1 MFITEMELLKARL
14 AAGKSLNDSHILK
27 EIIQEDKNS
36 DKKKRMEEGERYY
49 QGKHDILQKD
59 FRRSPVSETGRDGE
73 ETMQMFFNPN
83 RSNHHCVNPFH
94 HALVAQKTAYLV
106 GREPTISV
114 RGRENKEFEAML
126 TDFAD
131 EGFNSMLQKWIIGAA
146 NKGVEFLHVYY
157 DEEGEFRYCIVP
169 AEEVIVV
176 YDEVYQQ
183 DIREVIRY
191 YDIQV
196 LDGGREKTK
205 RRVEWWTAENVTY
218 YTENSDGEFLKE
230 NKSGHWTVTEL
241 LDGEERETVEHS
253 WGRVPFIPLRNN
265 DREMTDLQLVK
276 GLIDAYDYVSSEG
289 TNTLLDLVD
298 LYWVI
303 QGYGGETA
311 SAVARKLQVNKAVQI
326 SDSSGSVEAKQV
338 QLPVEGRLDWM
349 QMLRKD
355 IFHFGMGVDTDS
367 DDWGKAASGVALK
380 FQYAM
385 FYLKINGIVPEIKK
399 AVKEFFH
406 FVVEDWNR
414 ENGTD
419 WDWRKIQITLNTNGI
434 TDDLETMQIITE
446 SKGIVSEKT
455 LLGKHPFVEDV
466 NSEMEQLERER
477 KGKEE

>member
-14 AAGKSLNDSHILK
+14 AAGKRLNDSQILK
-27 EIIQEDKNS
+27 EILQEDS
-36 DKKKRMEEGERYY
+36 GSEKKKRMEEGERYY
-49 QGKHDILQKD
+49 RGEHDILGKD
-59 FRRSPVSETGRDGE
+59 FRRSPVSETGKDGE
-73 ETMQMFFNPN
+73 ESMQMFFNPN

-94 HALVAQKTAYLV
+94 HTLVAQKTAYLV
-106 GREPTISV
+106 GREPTITVKDSN
-114 RGRENKEFEAML
+114 REFEKVLAEI
-126 TDFAD
+126 AD
-131 EGFNSMLQKWIIGAA
+131 ENFNGTLQKWLTGAA
-146 NKGVEFLHVYY
+146 NKGVEYLHVYY
-157 DEEGEFRYCIVP
+157 DEDGMFRSCIVP
-169 AEEVIVV
+169 AEEVIAV

-191 YDIQV
+191 YDIKM
-196 LDGGREKTK
+196 LEDGREQTK
-205 RRVEWWTAENVTY
+205 RRVEWWTADSVTY
-218 YTENSDGEFLKE
+218 YTEDSNGEFLRE
-230 NKSGHWTVTEL
+230 RESGHWTVTEM
-241 LDGEERETVEHS
+241 LDGEERETFAHG

-276 GLIDAYDYVSSEG
+276 GLIDAYDYISSEG
-289 TNTLLDLVD
+289 TNNLLDMVD

-338 QLPVEGRLDWM
+338 ELPVEGRLNWM

-355 IFHFGMGVDTDS
+355 IYHFGMGVDTDS

-385 FYLKINGIVPEIKK
+385 FYLKINGIMPEIKR
-399 AVKEFFH
+399 AIKEFLRFA
-406 FVVEDWNR
+406 VEDWNR
-414 ENGTD
+414 EHGTD
-419 WDWRKIQITLNTNGI
+419 WNWKDILVTLNTNSI
-434 TDDLETMQIITE
+434 TDDLETMQIIKE
-446 SKGIVSEKT
+446 SKDIISEKT

-477 KGKEE
+477 KGKEK